1 MLNLNTLVE
10 WIDEDSKTPKV
21 ERVLRY
27 DSANEIYALIDIFS
41 EKALPV
47 LRSKEEILT
56 GLSNGML
63 RILETDPFAN
73 LVMPENE
80 IPEKHR
86 LIRDAAWNT
95 ISFIVEAEGLSP
107 FLEKSRG
114 KLVAEAVVRTGA
126 TKKTIYRNLRR
137 FWQSG
142 MTKNAN
148 LPAYKNCGTN
158 NKWRKKE
165 DPVCK
170 KLGRPNRLSKI
181 KGGSLGII
189 ITPSIKRKFERGVK
203 KHYERPGK
211 TGLRWAYRRTLND
224 SFNTGYEIKDGVPVP
239 VLPKSEELPTFD
251 QFYYWYEKEFRFTK
265 RELTARLGKREFEM
279 NHRALLGD
287 ATAMAF
293 GPGSLYDIDATIA
306 DVYLVSEFIR
316 SRIIGRPVIYFVIDV
331 FSRYIVGIAVT
342 LEGPSWLGAML
353 ALDNVVA
360 DKVAFC
366 AEYGITIKPEQW
378 NSQFIGEAIRGDGGE
393 IKGYNIEPLINAFG
407 VRVKNAPPYRGDF
420 KPFVERAFGKA
431 NEGFIH
437 FLPGAVIKARER
449 GGKDHRLDAVLTLRE
464 FYALLIQYVLNYN
477 SNNYLSHY
485 RRDEFQ
491 IADRV
496 ELYPQDLWNWGIENR
511 SGHLR
516 VIPRE
521 TVRLNLLPRKEV
533 SVTAHGIHFEKE
545 IYYTCDLARE
555 QGWFERARQ
564 RKSRKIEV
572 AYDPRDLTNVYL
584 PLKNGREMEVCHLT
598 PAAKVFQ
605 LRDWYSAADYFESK
619 LENKLENKTR
629 ELQSEAEF
637 HAKQQQIISEASK
650 KTRSA
655 KQENGKQSNKS
666 QTENIR
672 QNRHEEREMERS
684 QKYFDLTG
692 ENSKAGQNFR
702 NDVAGV
708 EQDEYVPAASN
719 LSRIS
724 EIRKRKMG
732 K

>member
-1 MLNLNTLVE
+1 MLTINTIIE
-10 WIDEDSKTPKV
+10 WIDENSEMPKV

-27 DSANEIYALIDIFS
+27 DSVNEIYVLIDIFS
-41 EKALPV
+41 EKAFPV
-47 LRSKEEILT
+47 LRSKEELSI
-56 GLSNGML
+56 GLSDEKF

-73 LVMPENE
+73 LAVPESE

-86 LIRDAAWNT
+86 RIRDAAWET
-95 ISFIVEAEGLSP
+95 ISSIVEADGLLP

-114 KLVAEAVVRTGA
+114 KLVAEASSRTGA
-126 TKKTIYRNLRR
+126 TKKTIYRNYRR
-137 FWQSG
+137 FFQFG

-148 LPAYKNCGTN
+148 LPVYRNCGRN
-158 NKWRKKE
+158 NEWRNDKNASH
-165 DPVCK
+165 K

-181 KGGSLGII
+181 KGKPLGII

-224 SFNTGYEIKDGVPVP
+224 SFHNGYEIKDGVPVP
-239 VLPKSEELPTFD
+239 ILPKSEELPTFR
-251 QFYYWYEKEFRFTK
+251 QFYYWYKEEHHNIK
-265 RELTARLGKREFEM
+265 RELKARLGIREFEM

-316 SRIIGRPVIYFVIDV
+316 TRIIGRPVVYFVIDV

-366 AEYGITIKPEQW
+366 AEYGITIQPEQW

-393 IKGYNIEPLINAFG
+393 IKGYNIESLINAFG
-407 VRVKNAPPYRGDF
+407 VRVKNAPPFRGDF

-431 NEGFIH
+431 NEKFIH
-437 FLPGAVIKARER
+437 FLPGAVIKARQR
-449 GGKDHRLDAVLTLRE
+449 GEKDHRLDAVLTLRE

-477 SNNYLSHY
+477 SSNYLSHY
-485 RRDEFQ
+485 RKDEFQ
-491 IADRV
+491 IADEV

-516 VIPRE
+516 TIARE

-533 SVTAHGIHFEKE
+533 SITEHGIHFEKE

-555 QGWFERARQ
+555 EGWFEHARQ
-564 RKSRKIEV
+564 RKSWKIEV
-572 AYDPRDLTNVYL
+572 AYDPRDLTNIYL
-584 PLKNGREMEVCHLT
+584 PLNNGREMQVCRLT

-619 LENKLENKTR
+619 TERKLENQHR

-637 HAKQQQIISEASK
+637 HAKQQQIISNAAE
-650 KTRSA
+650 KTQLA
-655 KQENGKQSNKS
+655 KQEAGKQSKAS
-666 QTENIR
+666 QTANIR
-672 QNRHEEREMERS
+672 QNRAEERELERS
-684 QKYFDLTG
+684 QKFFDLTG
-692 ENSKAGQNFR
+692 DDSKA
-702 NDVAGV
+702 
-708 EQDEYVPAASN
+708 EQKFKENLIESEMEEYVPPASN
-719 LSRIS
+719 ISRIS

>member
-1 MLNLNTLVE
+1 MLNVNTLIE
-10 WIDEDSKTPKV
+10 WIDENSETPKV

-27 DSANEIYALIDIFS
+27 DSVNEIYVLIDIFS

-47 LRSKEEILT
+47 LRSKEEMLT
-56 GLSNGML
+56 NLNNEQI

-73 LVMPENE
+73 LVRPENE

-86 LIRDAAWNT
+86 QIRDAAWET
-95 ISFIVEAEGLSP
+95 ISSIVEAEGLLP
-107 FLEKSRG
+107 FIEKSRG
-114 KLVAEAVVRTGA
+114 KLIAEAVVRTGA

-142 MTKNAN
+142 LTKNAN

-158 NKWRKKE
+158 NLWRE
-165 DPVCK
+165 NENANYK

-181 KGGSLGII
+181 KGKSLGII
-189 ITPSIKRKFERGVK
+189 ITPSIKRNFERGIK

-211 TGLRWAYRRTLND
+211 TGLRWAYHRTLND
-224 SFNTGYEIKDGVPVP
+224 FFHIGYEIKNSVPVP
-239 VLPKSEELPTFD
+239 ILPESEALPTFR
-251 QFYYWYEKEFRFTK
+251 QFYNWYEKEFRSPK

-287 ATAMAF
+287 STAMAF
-293 GPGSLYDIDATIA
+293 GPGSIYQTDATIG
-306 DVYLVSEFIR
+306 DTYLVSEFIR
-316 SRIIGRPVIYFVIDV
+316 TRIIGRPVIYFVIDV

-378 NSQFIGEAIRGDGGE
+378 NVQSLSESLLADRGEFE
-393 IKGYNIEPLINAFG
+393 GYNANSLVNNLG
-407 VRVKNAPPYRGDF
+407 VRIQNTPPYRGDF
-420 KPFVERAFGKA
+420 KGIVERAFGKA
-431 NEGFIH
+431 NEKFIH
-437 FLPGAVIKARER
+437 FLPGAVEKGPSR
-449 GGKDHRLDAVLTLRE
+449 GKRDYRLDAVLTLRE

-477 SNNYLSHY
+477 SSHRLSWY
-485 RRDEFQ
+485 RKDEFQ
-491 IADRV
+491 IADQV
-496 ELYPQDLWNWGIENR
+496 DLYPQDLWNWGIENR

-516 VIPRE
+516 TIPRE
-521 TVRLNLLPRKEV
+521 TVRLNLLHRKEV
-533 SVTAHGIHFEKE
+533 SVTKHGIHFEKE
-545 IYYTCDLARE
+545 IYYTCDLALE
-555 QGWFERARQ
+555 EGWFERARQ
-564 RKSRKIEV
+564 RKSWKIEV

-584 PLKNGREMEVCHLT
+584 PRNNGQEMVVCHLT
-598 PAAKVFQ
+598 PAAKVFH
-605 LRDWYSAADYFESK
+605 LRDWYSAADYFESR
-619 LENKLENKTR
+619 LENKLENQTR
-629 ELQSEAEF
+629 EIQSEAEF
-637 HAKQQQIISEASK
+637 NAQQQQIISVAAE
-650 KTRSA
+650 KTQLA
-655 KQENGKQSNKS
+655 KQEKGKQSNKS

-672 QNRHEEREMERS
+672 QNRAEEREIERS

-692 ENSKAGQNFR
+692 ESSKVQKKIEENLI
-702 NDVAGV
+702 
-708 EQDEYVPAASN
+708 ETETEEYVPPANN